1 MTIFN
6 LISNAFYMM
15 KPHTLF
21 ISDLHLEEGKPSITA
36 RFCNFM
42 KHQAPQADAIYI
54 LGDFFEAWIGDDN
67 QSAFNQQIIEVF
79 RTLIEKRP
87 PIYFMR
93 GNRDFLIGKKF
104 ATAANTILLEDP
116 TVISLYE
123 KSILLMHGDSLCT
136 LDHKHQIYR
145 RNIAKPWVEKLM
157 LSLPLSLRRKLAKG
171 IRKKSRNH
179 SQYLSFEIQDVT
191 NEEVKRVVQRHNVE
205 LLIHGHTH
213 RPAIHVLTVDQKP
226 VQRIVLGAWHEN
238 GSVLRYFD
246 DGKFELYTF
255 T

>member
-1 MTIFN
+1 
-6 LISNAFYMM
+6 MM

-21 ISDLHLEEGKPSITA
+21 ISDLHLEEGTPSITA
-36 RFCNFM
+36 RFFNFM
-42 KHQAPQADAIYI
+42 EYQAPKADSIYI
-54 LGDFFEAWIGDDN
+54 LGDFFEVWIGDDN
-67 QSAFNQQIIEVF
+67 QSVFNRQIIKAL
-79 RTLIEKRP
+79 RTLIEKGTQ
-87 PIYFMR
+87 IYFMR

-104 ATAANTILLEDP
+104 ATAANAVLLEDP
-116 TVISLYE
+116 TVISLYD

-145 RNIAKPWVEKLM
+145 RNVAKPWVEKLM

-171 IRKKSRNH
+171 LRKKSRNH
-179 SQYLSFEIQDVT
+179 IRYLSIKIQDVE
-191 NEEVKRVVQRHNVE
+191 NKEVKRVMQRHNVE

-213 RPAIHVLTVDQKP
+213 RPAIHDLTVNQKP
-226 VQRIVLGAWHEN
+226 VQRIVLGAWYEN

-246 DGKFELYTF
+246 DGQFELHTF